1 MIDEFALIERI
12 RRRIDRRDAALEV
25 GPGDDAAAVRLG
37 GGRRMLLTTDA
48 LVAGV
53 HFDPAAEPARDVGWR
68 AVAANV
74 SDVAAMGGRPRWL
87 LLSLALPEDTAAEWV
102 EDLVE
107 GVAAAADAAGA
118 VVAGGNLTRA
128 RDLALHV
135 ALLGETDSAP
145 LRRCGARPGDR
156 LFLSG
161 PVGAAAAGRQGA
173 AAGVRGAHE
182 VDRLRRRYLHP
193 PLRLDAAAVL
203 ARVASAAI
211 DVSDGLLQ
219 DLGHLADASAIG
231 VRLRLDALPLAF
243 GHPRDDRT
251 LALELALGGGEDYEL
266 LAAVP
271 PAAVALADRLCAE
284 AGVGLYE
291 IGEAAGDLP
300 PGTLVGL
307 EADGSERPLERR
319 GFRHFDG
326 RGR

>member
-12 RRRIDRRDAALEV
+12 RQRIARRDVALEV

-53 HFDPAAEPARDVGWR
+53 HFDPARESARDVGWR

-74 SDVAAMGGRPRWL
+74 SDIAAMGGRPRWL
-87 LLSLALPEDTAAEWV
+87 LLSMALPEDTAVEWV

-107 GVAAAADAAGA
+107 GFAEAADAVGA

-135 ALLGETDSAP
+135 ALVGETEWAP

-161 PVGAAAAGRQGA
+161 PVGAAAAGRCV
-173 AAGVRGAHE
+173 AAGGPGAYE
-182 VDRLRRRYLHP
+182 RDRLRRRYLRP
-193 PLRLDAAAVL
+193 PFRLDAAAVL
-203 ARVASAAI
+203 AQVASAAI

-219 DLGHLADASAIG
+219 DLGHLADASGVG
-231 VRLRLDALPLAF
+231 VRLRLDAVPLAF
-243 GHPRDDRT
+243 GHPRDDRAR
-251 LALELALGGGEDYEL
+251 ALELALGGGEDYEI

-271 PAAVALADRLCAE
+271 VASIPLAGRLCAE

-291 IGEAAGDLP
+291 IGEAADDLP
-300 PGTLVGL
+300 AGTLVGI
-307 EADGSERPLERR
+307 EADGAERLLARR